1 MFILMLRKGVYLLLY
16 IDYWEKINDKSLEE
30 KKNFYS
36 PLNIEENSDA
46 DYKHD
51 KRVCKDFK

>member
-1 MFILMLRKGVYLLLY
+1 MLRKGVYLLLY
-16 IDYWEKINDKSLEE
+16 IDYWGKINDKSLEE